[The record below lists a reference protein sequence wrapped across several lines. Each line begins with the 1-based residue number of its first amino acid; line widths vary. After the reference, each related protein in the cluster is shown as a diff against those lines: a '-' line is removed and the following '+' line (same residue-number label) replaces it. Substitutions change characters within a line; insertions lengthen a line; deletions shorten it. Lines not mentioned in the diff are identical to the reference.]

1 MDFKTAVIEKSFEK
15 PVVVDFWAA
24 WCGPCRVL
32 GPVIEKLAAEQAD
45 KWELVKLDTEEDYE
59 VAEQFNIRSIP
70 NVKMFYKGEV
80 VAEFAGAL
88 PRTAIERWLEENL
101 PDNRKESL
109 SHILSRLNSEGGV
122 SELEAFVAQNPDVAE
137 ARVALARE
145 VVYNNPERAAALV
158 QTIHLGDK
166 LADRAEDLRTLA
178 ELMSITTDD
187 SPAGQLIGAAQQA
200 LRKKDNETAIKNII
214 EATTADKSYASE
226 LPRRAAVALFRLW
239 GPQDELTKNYRWRFD
254 MVLY

>member
-109 SHILSRLNSEGGV
+109 SHILSRLNSEGGL

-145 VVYNNPERAAALV
+145 VVYGNPERAAALV

-166 LADRAEDLRTLA
+166 LAERAEDLRTLA
-178 ELMSITTDD
+178 ELMSVQADGT
-187 SPAGQLIGAAQQA
+187 PAGQLIACAQQA
-200 LRKKDNETAIKNII
+200 LRKKDNETAISNII
-214 EATTADKSYASE
+214 EAATADKTYADE
-226 LPRRAAVALFRLW
+226 LPRRAAIALFRLW
-239 GPQDELTKNYRWRFD
+239 GPQDELTKNYRWKFD
-254 MVLY
+254 MALY